1 MADNAGSESHVATNY
16 LAEMQACADAID
28 LGAQAVLPED
38 HWVELNGIRVH
49 YLDWGNEHLPTVVLL
64 HGGGLTAH
72 TWDMVALLLRDR
84 YHLVA
89 VDQRGHGDTGW
100 TPDGHLDRDPYE
112 LMLDDLRAFI
122 EYLGDRHIVLCG
134 MSMGALNAIR
144 YAARHPQRLEALAI
158 VDVGPRV
165 MLEGR
170 LEMARFRRA
179 TETMSR
185 FDDFVERAVQFNP
198 QRAPE
203 HLRYSL
209 LHSLKPVEG
218 GWSWKQDL
226 RGGHA
231 SDQAVRDN
239 LPAELEE
246 RARWMTADLRAIAL
260 PTLLVRGEVSQMLP
274 ADAAREV
281 VELMLDCE
289 LVVIPGAGHS
299 VQGDNPR
306 DFSKALD
313 DFLTSRLPAR

>member
-1 MADNAGSESHVATNY
+1 
-16 LAEMQACADAID
+16 
-28 LGAQAVLPED
+28 
-38 HWVELNGIRVH
+38 
-49 YLDWGNEHLPTVVLL
+49 
-64 HGGGLTAH
+64 
-72 TWDMVALLLRDR
+72 
-84 YHLVA
+84 
-89 VDQRGHGDTGW
+89 
-100 TPDGHLDRDPYE
+100 
-112 LMLDDLRAFI
+112 MLDDLHAFI
-122 EYLGDRHIVLCG
+122 EHLGYQHIVLCG

-144 YAARHPQRLEALAI
+144 YAARYPQRLEALVI

-179 TETMSR
+179 TETLSR
-185 FDDFVERAVQFNP
+185 FDDFVERAVRFNP
-198 QRAPE
+198 QRAPA

-209 LHSLKPVEG
+209 LHSLKPVDG
-218 GWSWKQDL
+218 GWTWKQDQ
-226 RGGHA
+226 RGRRA
-231 SDQAVRDN
+231 SDEAIRDE
-239 LPAELEE
+239 LPVELEE

-281 VELMLDCE
+281 VELMPDCE

-313 DFLTSRLPAR
+313 NFLTSRLPVR